1 MYVTTDAVESF
12 VEDHY
17 QFQINKLKTG
27 VVSREDGKDLG
38 AAGGSGA
45 GSRGRGGGADESI
58 AEGKGKQQQQHTYHV
73 SADADA
79 ALLAILEHC
88 CEEEVQHRDE
98 ARERAGSVW

>member
-1 MYVTTDAVESF
+1 MYVTTDAVETF

-27 VVSREDGKDLG
+27 VVSRGDGKDLG
-38 AAGGSGA
+38 AAGGGGA

-58 AEGKGKQQQQHTYHV
+58 AEGKGKKQQHIYHV

>member
-58 AEGKGKQQQQHTYHV
+58 AEGKGKQQQHTYHV